1 MNIIHQQI
9 EKDVVDLQESMH
21 ILYDLVNGQQDHLD
35 TIEDMIH
42 HTKEESEKVV
52 TDLVVAVEIQQTTNY
67 MKYIMGG
74 IATLILYILI

>member
-1 MNIIHQQI
+1 MSIIHQQI
-9 EKDVVDLQESMH
+9 EKDVVDLRESMH

-52 TDLVVAVEIQQTTNY
+52 TDLVEIQQTTNY